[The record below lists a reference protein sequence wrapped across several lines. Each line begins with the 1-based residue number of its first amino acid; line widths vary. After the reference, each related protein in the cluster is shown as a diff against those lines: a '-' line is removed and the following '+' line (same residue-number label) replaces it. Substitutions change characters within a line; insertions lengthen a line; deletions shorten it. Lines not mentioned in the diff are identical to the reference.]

1 MAGDLPFGGG
11 GDANVGRD
19 GFGELLAVGEFAEG
33 ERLAGGGGA
42 DLAVFEMQGGA
53 GGVPL
58 PPGEVGEHLGGG
70 GGDFGEVRGQVG
82 GGWAARGAEGVGG
95 GRGGPHP

>member
-33 ERLAGGGGA
+33 ERLAGGGVA

-53 GGVPL
+53 VGVPIL
-58 PPGEVGEHLGGG
+58 RGEVEEHLAGG
-70 GGDFGEVRGQVG
+70 GGDFVELRGHVWGGLDVG
-82 GGWAARGAEGVGG
+82 GGDVVGG
-95 GRGGPHP
+95 VPCVGPH